1 MKKILLIEDD
11 DALRENIS
19 EMLILSNYSVVT
31 ARDGKSG
38 VEAALREKPDLVL
51 CDVVMPGLDGYGV
64 LNILSRHPEVKKA
77 PFVFLTGKGE
87 ADDLRKGLGMGADD
101 YLVKP
106 FHETE
111 LLDTL
116 DLRLKKTEHTKYQ
129 TGNSEF
135 ALNSFT
141 NFFFGNSDKPK
152 ANHEILRFKKNH
164 VVFSEN
170 QRAQSVY
177 YVRSGKLKEYR
188 LHENGKE
195 LITNIYTDG
204 DFIGHRAVLGGVNY
218 AETVEVIDEAV
229 LLTIPASEF
238 IDLINSDMNLARLF
252 LRLLSDEVQ
261 KKEVKLLNMAYNS
274 LRKKV
279 AAGLIEVADKFK
291 ITSNGLPVINLS
303 REDLAHVFGSAQESM
318 IRTLKEFKSE
328 KLIDIQEGN
337 IVILD
342 SERLRNLP
350 Y

>member
-11 DALRENIS
+11 QSLRDNIS
-19 EMLILSNYSVVT
+19 EMLTLSNYLVVT
-31 ARDGKSG
+31 ACDGKSG

-64 LNILSRHPEVKKA
+64 LNILSRHPEVNRI
-77 PFVFLTGKGE
+77 PFIFLTGKGE
-87 ADDLRKGLGMGADD
+87 VEDLRKGLGMGADD

-106 FHETE
+106 FHDTE
-111 LLDTL
+111 LLDTI
-116 DLRLKKTEHTKYQ
+116 DLRLRKTGPVKYQ
-129 TGNSEF
+129 SAGSEF
-135 ALNSFT
+135 AMNSITDFFT
-141 NFFFGNSDKPK
+141 ENSNKAQ
-152 ANHEILRFKKNH
+152 ANHEILHFKKKH
-164 VVFSEN
+164 VIYGED
-170 QRAQSVY
+170 QRATSVY
-177 YVRSGKLKEYR
+177 YVRSGNLKEYR
-188 LHENGKE
+188 LHENGKG
-195 LITNIYTDG
+195 LITNIYTNG

-218 AETVEVIDEAV
+218 AETVEVMDDAV
-229 LLTIPASEF
+229 LITIPAKDF
-238 IDLINSDMNLARLF
+238 NNLINSDMNLARLF
-252 LRLLSDEVQ
+252 LGLLSDDIL

-279 AAGLIEVADKFK
+279 ATGIIEVADKFE
-291 ITSNGLPVINLS
+291 SVSHGLPVIELS
-303 REDLAHVFGSAQESM
+303 REDLAHIVGSAQESM